1 MPDEGKTSRFQ
12 EQEPAAGNLFG
23 TGGTFGPSLFRAA
36 FLCKQIPGDSSMKRS
51 ILLSSVFA
59 IAMAPAALAVDTHGA
74 QASFSDDHAY
84 VDAEVRTMNGEDLG
98 TVERVRF
105 ASNQQADIDAYVIET
120 GGFLEIGGREILVN
134 ADDAEWTTNADG
146 DQVLT
151 LSYTGT
157 QIASLPTFDE
167 SRVSDY
173 WLSDDDMM
181 DGDDSDHAGDHD
193 GDDRM
198 EMSDADH
205 DRMSDETMASADVE
219 ADWSTDVETAAW
231 DVEDWTDSTV
241 YLSSGDQLGIV
252 RDVRNDGDGVAAL
265 LIETDTAY
273 DFSEGEI
280 EVLIEDVVAVREN
293 GMGNEVRVENA
304 VATSGQ

>member
-1 MPDEGKTSRFQ
+1 
-12 EQEPAAGNLFG
+12 
-23 TGGTFGPSLFRAA
+23 
-36 FLCKQIPGDSSMKRS
+36 MKRS

-59 IAMAPAALAVDTHGA
+59 IAMAPAAMA
-74 QASFSDDHAY
+74 QDAETRFSDDHDY
-84 VDAEVRTMNGEDLG
+84 VDADVDTANGEDLG
-98 TVERVRF
+98 SVERVRF
-105 ASNQQADIDAYVIET
+105 ANAQQTEIDAYVIET